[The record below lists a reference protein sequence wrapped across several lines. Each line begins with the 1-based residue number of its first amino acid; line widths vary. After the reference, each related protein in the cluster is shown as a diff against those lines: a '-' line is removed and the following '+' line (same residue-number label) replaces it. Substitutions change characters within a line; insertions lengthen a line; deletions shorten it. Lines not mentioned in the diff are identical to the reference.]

1 MCPEAQGQSV
11 VWGLKRRS
19 PAHREDGRL
28 KDNTEQANAAP
39 CPPPLATQA
48 HILVAWV
55 ESVDAG
61 RSTASTMPTPT
72 RDGLLQR
79 DRTSEVREEVGPSP
93 DSEIPPPP
101 PGQAGIK
108 LQGHTDF

>member
-11 VWGLKRRS
+11 VWGLKCRS